1 MRINTKA
8 GGPVLRDILEAITST
23 MSIILE
29 PTDDPR
35 HSDLWEIY
43 KVYMPEMILAYL
55 AVLQVAFLFSK
66 REHGI
71 EAMDLSVTVASKTWL
86 SQTFQETKRMREL
99 VGRIADVSLAMV
111 EIGERSKVKVTKD
124 GKTAQIW
131 NLNRQS

>member
-1 MRINTKA
+1 
-8 GGPVLRDILEAITST
+8 
-23 MSIILE
+23 
-29 PTDDPR
+29 
-35 HSDLWEIY
+35 
-43 KVYMPEMILAYL
+43 MPEMILAYL